1 MKSKTIANT
10 YLLIAAAILT
20 MVLGL
25 PAAAQQVNMRFS
37 GTAAKSTITNLLQ
50 PGTSNAEYTLA
61 GNGALGPFTLR
72 LVSAGANSFSSTPPA
87 TCSGPN
93 KAYAPVDAG
102 AGVFRF
108 QDGSLLYV
116 QVTPGGSDCIDF
128 AAGHALC
135 IRNLQVTGGTGRF
148 KDASGTLT
156 LTETVVPVLADTSG
170 RPVFFAATGGV
181 QGTISGVTEEQDQNS
196 DNSDQ

>member
-116 QVTPGGSDCIDF
+116 QLAQGSGDCIDF
-128 AAGHALC
+128 SANDAHCTL
-135 IRNLQVTGGTGRF
+135 NLQITGGTGRF
-148 KDASGTLT
+148 TNVSGTLT
-156 LTETVVPVLADTSG
+156 LTETVLPVLADALG
-170 RPVFFAATGGV
+170 NPVFFAATGKITGTVAGV
-181 QGTISGVTEEQDQNS
+181 SDGQSQGEQ
-196 DNSDQ
+196 